1 MNPVR
6 NVLLPAV
13 AATALFFCLTL
24 PVDFP
29 FMADDYNHLAAAYDA
44 ESFVERFARWLNRV
58 PVWSFVMWVLFGS
71 RVLEQTWAPMYLF
84 FFCHTLGLAATAKW
98 LDQRLLETGADVETP
113 SRTALFV
120 GTICALALYPS
131 TYEILYWPTCM
142 PYAVGAA
149 LLGLGLWVNRFAV
162 RVVLLALSF
171 LTLETFILPALVL
184 LAAPVVLRDSQ
195 GRREWLHPVK
205 VWAAALIATL
215 AVRWAVSLSLGP
227 YHHIMNFD
235 PAHMTD
241 KMADA
246 FRELFH
252 VRFFAADTNEIAT
265 AAQFGLVI
273 VLTCLAWKRVRW
285 NSLWMLALCFVSTA
299 TYWVLAYPA
308 PRAVYGS
315 QVLFLAIVAWLG
327 LRAAREG
334 WARRVVAFGLAVLLA
349 GYLYQLFFIY
359 EIKSHNAQVL
369 REREAVL
376 AARMGTCA
384 EPCVVEVGALDEGL
398 REDWVLHP
406 DYWTQYLIYV
416 KARHGAGKEITFEV
430 RRD

>member
-1 MNPVR
+1 MNPAR
-6 NVLLPAV
+6 SVLLAAV

-84 FFCHTLGLAATAKW
+84 FFCHALGLAATAKW
-98 LDQRLLETGADVETP
+98 LDRRLLETGADVETP
-113 SRTALFV
+113 WRTALFV
-120 GTICALALYPS
+120 CTICALALYPS

-162 RVVLLALSF
+162 RVVLLGLSF
-171 LTLETFILPALVL
+171 LTLETFVLPALVL
-184 LAAPVVLRDSQ
+184 LVAPAVLRDSE
-195 GRREWLHPVK
+195 GTREWLHPVK

-215 AVRWAVSLSLGP
+215 AVRWAVSLILGP
-227 YHHIMNFD
+227 YQHVTNFD
-235 PAHMTD
+235 PAHMMG

-246 FRELFH
+246 FKELFH
-252 VRFFAADTNEIAT
+252 VRFFAVDTNEIAT
-265 AAQFGLVI
+265 ALQYGLVI
-273 VLTCLAWKRVRW
+273 VLVSLAWKRVRW
-285 NSLWMLALCFVSTA
+285 TGVWLLLLCFVSTA
-299 TYWVLAYPA
+299 AYWVLAYSA
-308 PRAVYGS
+308 PRAIYGS

-334 WARRVVAFGLAVLLA
+334 WARRVVACGLAVLLA

-359 EIKSHNAQVL
+359 EIKSHNARVL
-369 REREAVL
+369 RGREAELVE
-376 AARMGTCA
+376 RISSCS
-384 EPCVVEVGALDEGL
+384 EPCVLEVGALDVGL
-398 REDWVLHP
+398 RSDWVLPP
-406 DYWTQYLIYV
+406 DYWTPYLKYV
-416 KARHGAGKEITFEV
+416 KARYGAGKEITFEV